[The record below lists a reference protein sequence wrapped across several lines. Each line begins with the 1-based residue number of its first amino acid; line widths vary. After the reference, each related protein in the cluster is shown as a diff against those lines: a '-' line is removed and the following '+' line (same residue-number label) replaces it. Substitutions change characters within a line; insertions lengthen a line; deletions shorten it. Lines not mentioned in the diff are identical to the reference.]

1 MQLTPMKSKGINGA
15 ALRIIAMATMLI
27 DHIGWNFI
35 KEPMLLTWIGRIA
48 FPVYAFL
55 LAEGFLI
62 ICNDKERLKK
72 HFAVLI
78 MLAVI
83 TEPGYDL
90 MDFYLRFSEYPDSQ
104 NNVLTLLLGYLGM
117 MASEWFVPLAASAE
131 ASVKRKNIAVLVC
144 IYGMLSVCNYMIKGN
159 FSLVGPL
166 LVIAFYWYIR
176 KSKEAASA
184 GKGWSW
190 AKRIPVLLSIFT
202 GYLLVYFWVRSGFTG
217 PAGWWK
223 EVVDYAP
230 WIAGHFLAAFI
241 ISFYNGEL
249 GYHAKWFRKLY
260 TYFYPVH
267 MYVVGAICVLM
278 GK

>member
-1 MQLTPMKSKGINGA
+1 MKLGTVKSKGINGA

-35 KEPMLLTWIGRIA
+35 KEPMALTWIGRIA

-83 TEPGYDL
+83 SEPGYDL
-90 MDFYLRFSEYPDSQ
+90 MDFYLRYSEYPDSQ

-117 MASEWFVPLAASAE
+117 MASEWFVPSVASE
-131 ASVKRKNIAVLVC
+131 KASQKRKNIAVLVC
-144 IYGMLSVCNYMIKGN
+144 IYGMLGFSNYMLKGN
-159 FSLVGPL
+159 FNLVGPL

-176 KSKEAASA
+176 KSKEASYA
-184 GKGWSW
+184 GKGWPR
-190 AKRIPVLLSIFT
+190 AKRLPILLSIFI
-202 GYLLVYFWVRSGFTG
+202 GYLSVYFWARSGFAG
-217 PAGWWK
+217 PAEWWK
-223 EVVDYAP
+223 EVVAYLP

-249 GYHAKWFRKLY
+249 GYHARWFRKLY

-267 MYVVGAICVLM
+267 MYVIGTICVLM

>member
-1 MQLTPMKSKGINGA
+1 MQLGTAKIKGISGA
-15 ALRIIAMATMLI
+15 VLRIVAMATMLI

-35 KEPMLLTWIGRIA
+35 SEPMMLTWIGRIA

-62 ICNDKERLKK
+62 LFNDKERLKK

-83 TEPGYDL
+83 SEPGYDL
-90 MDFYLRFSEYPDSQ
+90 LDFYLRVSEYPDSQ
-104 NNVLTLLLGYLGM
+104 NNVITLLLGYLGM
-117 MASEWFVPLAASAE
+117 MASEWFVPCVTLGEASA
-131 ASVKRKNIAVLVC
+131 KRKNIAVLIC
-144 IYGMLSVCNYMIKGN
+144 IYGMLGFSNYMIKGN
-159 FSLVGPL
+159 FSVVGPL

-176 KSKEAASA
+176 KAKEASHA
-184 GKGWSW
+184 GKDWSW
-190 AKRIPVLLSIFT
+190 AKRIPILLSIFI
-202 GYLLVYFWVRSGFTG
+202 GYLLVYFWARSGFGG
-217 PAGWWK
+217 PVGWWK
-223 EVVDYAP
+223 QVVDYTP

-260 TYFYPVH
+260 TYFYPAH